1 MSGATPLTL
10 DVREDLRKGGEP
22 LPMILQAVGR
32 LEAGQALRL
41 LATFEPIPLYSLL
54 GRKGF
59 GHEAI
64 RHGEGDWEI
73 LFAPGQQPAGKPA
86 KKDAATDRSA
96 VDTAEWPA
104 PKTSLDNRDLMPPEP
119 LVRILDA
126 LEHLAPGEVL
136 EAINP
141 REPIHLYPEL
151 EKRGAAI
158 KVAKQADGSAK
169 LLIRRGG

>member
-73 LFAPGQQPAGKPA
+73 LFAPGQQPAGKA
-86 KKDAATDRSA
+86 KSKDAAGDRGA
-96 VDTAEWPA
+96 VDTTDWPA
-104 PKTSLDNRDLMPPEP
+104 PKTFLDNRDLMPPEP

-151 EKRGAAI
+151 EQRGAAI
-158 KVAKQADGSAK
+158 QVAKQADGSAR